1 MKKKTRKQGKRRRSA
16 RHQVS
21 AVHAR
26 RRTNSKKQSPEPTSV
41 PWLRIVPAG
50 IEDELDAADF
60 RESSTRRNGRH
71 KFLDVDLYIPESK
84 SRTR

>member
-1 MKKKTRKQGKRRRSA
+1 MTKKTRKQGKRRRSA

-21 AVHAR
+21 AVHTR
-26 RRTNSKKQSPEPTSV
+26 RRNNSKKQIPEPASI

-71 KFLDVDLYIPESK
+71 KFLDVDLYIPETK